1 MSFPLAAPLRTAL
14 ATFRQTGARCLSLI
28 AMALL
33 AARVMAAPVR
43 AQSWSLKSNA
53 YPVNSTVTG
62 SFGSGAFTLNAVA
75 PNAEYRTNGYYFYLD
90 YEGESFSYDKLVTF
104 TWSLKGGTLYPNAT
118 QFFYTLNGG
127 EIPINQ
133 GGAGSG
139 TTSFTLR
146 AYNTIGFKLRGGD
159 GAEVVVT
166 SITVSDPPSVID
178 SLSLTSGSRSGGDTR
193 NQVILSGR
201 GFTPD
206 SKVWFGETQAII
218 GYQNEN
224 LIYVN
229 FPPAV
234 ATGDVNVTVRSGS
247 SVSNAKTF
255 TYTAAE
261 LSTNKDPP
269 PIDAS
274 MEQQFT
280 PVTPVKPVQGRAG
293 EGTITYSITPIGAS
307 PSLSSLGLSLNTGT
321 GEISAPGGKPTG
333 VCAKCD
339 YTITLTDGVP
349 QTSSQK
355 FQINVTAPRLVLPTQ
370 DQAYEFTYNTSGS
383 ASPLAGISGGFGTR
397 RYTLVSGTLPTGLNF
412 DGNFVIS
419 GTPTQLG
426 SFPFIVQVA
435 DGGNSQELSFNVNV
449 TAPPITPPGAATNQT
464 MTYGVQASIT
474 PFIARGGYGTFTY
487 TLKSGTLQQGLS
499 FANGMISGKP
509 TQLGDQQI
517 TITATD
523 EVPQNQD
530 YTFTLSVVA
539 PAFAAANSAA
549 TPSFT
554 VGVQGSFTAFA
565 TPTGSAGTVVYS
577 ISPALP
583 AGVGLSFDT
592 ATGVISGKPLRV
604 LTGAETKN
612 FTITATDTGAGLSGR
627 TANRQVTLS
636 IAQGAVTVALAASS
650 LTPKYGTPVTLT
662 ATVTGPGAAP
672 EGSFDFMDGTEK
684 LGTVAVSGGTA
695 SFTITKPLKA
705 GPHAMKAVWSGDTNY
720 VANSSAVV
728 TVTSGRPD
736 PTADKNVRAI
746 NALQVATVQRVAT
759 MQLDQ
764 VNRRLEMLHQDDIP
778 GFVNGISV
786 SAPQQMTGTPSAFD
800 DPTKQDGLG
809 LRNPAARALGDN
821 LKIDDRMQA
830 RASDRS
836 FGALETSRF
845 KVWTAGSV
853 IFGGVNVSSVGVV
866 TKTHFTLASLT
877 AGMDTKL
884 MDDVKGGFAVS
895 YSSDANDIGTDG
907 SRLNSRS
914 VAGSLYASWKLSDR
928 VFLDGNLGYGGVSF
942 DSKRFDGNAA
952 SFINGDRR
960 GRMIFGSL
968 SLSYDVKDGPLFYAP
983 YARLDV
989 IDATLNAYTES
1000 GDANWV
1006 LSYDRSTMGSKSAV
1020 LGLRGEYAIP
1030 QTWGTLSPTARVEY
1044 RRMLSGDVTQMMSYA
1059 NEPGTTYSLTTTGAD
1074 RDMFSGSLG
1083 LTARSTGDV
1092 TGAVEYVLSGGTKTG
1107 LQGQGLRGRLRV
1119 GF

>member
-1 MSFPLAAPLRTAL
+1 M
-14 ATFRQTGARCLSLI
+14 
-28 AMALL
+28 
-33 AARVMAAPVR
+33 
-43 AQSWSLKSNA
+43 
-53 YPVNSTVTG
+53 
-62 SFGSGAFTLNAVA
+62 
-75 PNAEYRTNGYYFYLD
+75 
-90 YEGESFSYDKLVTF
+90 
-104 TWSLKGGTLYPNAT
+104 
-118 QFFYTLNGG
+118 
-127 EIPINQ
+127 
-133 GGAGSG
+133 
-139 TTSFTLR
+139 
-146 AYNTIGFKLRGGD
+146 
-159 GAEVVVT
+159 
-166 SITVSDPPSVID
+166 
-178 SLSLTSGSRSGGDTR
+178 
-193 NQVILSGR
+193 
-201 GFTPD
+201 
-206 SKVWFGETQAII
+206 
-218 GYQNEN
+218 
-224 LIYVN
+224 
-229 FPPAV
+229 
-234 ATGDVNVTVRSGS
+234 
-247 SVSNAKTF
+247 
-255 TYTAAE
+255 
-261 LSTNKDPP
+261 
-269 PIDAS
+269 
-274 MEQQFT
+274 
-280 PVTPVKPVQGRAG
+280 
-293 EGTITYSITPIGAS
+293 
-307 PSLSSLGLSLNTGT
+307 
-321 GEISAPGGKPTG
+321 
-333 VCAKCD
+333 
-339 YTITLTDGVP
+339 
-349 QTSSQK
+349 
-355 FQINVTAPRLVLPTQ
+355 
-370 DQAYEFTYNTSGS
+370 
-383 ASPLAGISGGFGTR
+383 
-397 RYTLVSGTLPTGLNF
+397 
-412 DGNFVIS
+412 
-419 GTPTQLG
+419 
-426 SFPFIVQVA
+426 
-435 DGGNSQELSFNVNV
+435 
-449 TAPPITPPGAATNQT
+449 
-464 MTYGVQASIT
+464 
-474 PFIARGGYGTFTY
+474 
-487 TLKSGTLQQGLS
+487 
-499 FANGMISGKP
+499 
-509 TQLGDQQI
+509 
-517 TITATD
+517 
-523 EVPQNQD
+523 
-530 YTFTLSVVA
+530 
-539 PAFAAANSAA
+539 
-549 TPSFT
+549 
-554 VGVQGSFTAFA
+554 
-565 TPTGSAGTVVYS
+565 
-577 ISPALP
+577 
-583 AGVGLSFDT
+583 
-592 ATGVISGKPLRV
+592 
-604 LTGAETKN
+604 
-612 FTITATDTGAGLSGR
+612 
-627 TANRQVTLS
+627 
-636 IAQGAVTVALAASS
+636 
-650 LTPKYGTPVTLT
+650 
-662 ATVTGPGAAP
+662 
-672 EGSFDFMDGTEK
+672 
-684 LGTVAVSGGTA
+684 
-695 SFTITKPLKA
+695 
-705 GPHAMKAVWSGDTNY
+705 
-720 VANSSAVV
+720 V

-764 VNRRLEMLHQDDIP
+764 VNRRLEMLHQEDVP

-830 RASDRS
+830 KASDRS

-928 VFLDGNLGYGGVSF
+928 FFLDGNLGYGGVSF

-1030 QTWGTLSPTARVEY
+1030 QTWGTLSPTARIEY

-1083 LTARSTGDV
+1083 LTARSNGDV